1 MVFLRQVLIGGP
13 CWDGLPALF
22 NTFCRF
28 STGGSVCVAAPVGIV
43 SVLSL
48 LKFAAAQECAG
59 CKFVRTLLLL
69 QSRNREVAGVV
80 RSRNDSHSIAG
91 GGELDQMFAGLGPAS
106 RTNHCSRQRSNA
118 SLRVF
123 RRPPSLKSD
132 FG

>member
-1 MVFLRQVLIGGP
+1 VRGAPGRVASDDRRQEDGVLRLVLIGGP

-69 QSRNREVAGVV
+69 ESCNREVAGVV
-80 RSRNDSHSIAG
+80 RSHNDSHSIAG
-91 GGELDQMFAGLGPAS
+91 GGELDQMFAGLRARKP
-106 RTNHCSRQRSNA
+106 NKP
-118 SLRVF
+118 L
-123 RRPPSLKSD
+123 
-132 FG
+132 